1 MRKPLALVLG
11 LLAVSAVGGGG
22 AYWWFEIRHIESTDD
37 AYLHSN
43 ITPVASKIA
52 GYAATVAVTDNQ
64 AVRAGD
70 ILVRIEDTE
79 LRAKAEEARAAV
91 DARRSALANLD
102 SRTAWQKTV
111 IAQVEADASA
121 AGAELERAR
130 RELARLK
137 PLAERDYA
145 SRQRLDTAQADMSKA
160 EAGIARARARIAAE
174 KAQLIVLDS
183 ERLQANALLRQTEAT
198 LKVAE
203 TVLADTIVRAPL
215 DGVVGNRSVQ
225 VGQYVRQGL
234 QLMAVVPLRDVW
246 VEANF
251 KETQLARMRRGQA
264 VEVRLDAYPG
274 LVLKGRVDSL
284 APASGAKFSMLPPEN
299 ATGNF
304 TKVVQRVPVKIT
316 LPADAAQVPLRP
328 GLSAVVAI
336 DTRSPGSGPLTAVA
350 APAQRD

>member
-1 MRKPLALVLG
+1 MRKPAAVVVG
-11 LLAVSAVGGGG
+11 LLAVSAAGAG
-22 AYWWFEIRHIESTDD
+22 AYWWLEMRHIESTDD

-52 GYAATVAVTDNQ
+52 GYVATVAVTDNQ
-64 AVRAGD
+64 TVQSGD
-70 ILVRIEDTE
+70 ILARIEDTE

-91 DARRSALANLD
+91 EARRSALGNLD

-111 IAQVEADASA
+111 IAQVEAEAGA

-130 RELARLK
+130 RELDRLK

-160 EAGIARARARIAAE
+160 EAGIARARARIATE
-174 KAQLIVLDS
+174 RAQLIVLDS
-183 ERLQANALLRQTEAT
+183 ERQQANALLRQAEAA
-198 LKVAE
+198 LKVAVTALDD
-203 TVLADTIVRAPL
+203 TVIRAPL
-215 DGVVGNRSVQ
+215 NGVVGNRSVQ
-225 VGQYVRQGL
+225 VGQYVRPGL
-234 QLMAVVPLRDVW
+234 QLMAIVPLQDVW

-274 LVLKGRVDSL
+274 LVLEGHIDSL
-284 APASGAKFSMLPPEN
+284 APASGAKFSLLPPEN

-316 LPADAAQVPLRP
+316 LPAEAAQVPLRP

-336 DTRSPGSGPLTAVA
+336 DTRAPGSGPLTAVA
-350 APAQRD
+350 APTPRN